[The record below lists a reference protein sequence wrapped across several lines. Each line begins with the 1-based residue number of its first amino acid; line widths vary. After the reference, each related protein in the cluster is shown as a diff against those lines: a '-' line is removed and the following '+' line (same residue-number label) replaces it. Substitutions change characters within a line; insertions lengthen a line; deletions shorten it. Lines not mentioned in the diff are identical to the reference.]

1 MTGDLQLVPRDRP
14 QAVQQQ
20 GLHLDPAQAE
30 QIRGGHLEV
39 SWDWWRPGHVTTLPS
54 LIGPG
59 QGGHL
64 DMEQWTG
71 GGGGDGEMTLTSDP
85 GLSSSQVFQIK

>member
-1 MTGDLQLVPRDRP
+1 MTGDIELLPRDGP

-39 SWDWWRPGHVTTLPS
+39 SWDWRRPGHVTTLPVSDWSRKRTSRHGAVDWRRRRRRGNGPRS
-54 LIGPG
+54 LP
-59 QGGHL
+59 
-64 DMEQWTG
+64 TR
-71 GGGGDGEMTLTSDP
+71 S
-85 GLSSSQVFQIK
+85 